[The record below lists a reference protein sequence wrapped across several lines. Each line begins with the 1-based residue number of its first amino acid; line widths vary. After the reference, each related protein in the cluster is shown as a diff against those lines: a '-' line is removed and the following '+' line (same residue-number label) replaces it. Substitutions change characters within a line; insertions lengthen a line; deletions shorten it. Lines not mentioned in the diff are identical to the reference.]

1 MKFIHSLF
9 LKILLCMHNI
19 FIYLFVLK
27 LLMRKKT
34 IDAALRS
41 TWNSVSKMYNRE
53 ASKFNSTMATGF
65 ALLNI
70 EAKGTPSSSLGPKLG
85 MESTSLSRLLKS
97 MEEKKLIY
105 RIANPEDGR
114 SVLIFLT
121 KFGKEKRD
129 DSRSVV
135 LNFNK
140 IIEKQLS
147 DVQLKHFFEVTDC
160 VMKEVKS
167 LNIS

>member
-1 MKFIHSLF
+1 
-9 LKILLCMHNI
+9 MHNI
-19 FIYLFVLK
+19 FIYLFDLK

-41 TWNSVSKMYNRE
+41 TWNSVSKMYNRD

-167 LNIS
+167 LNIY

>member
-1 MKFIHSLF
+1 
-9 LKILLCMHNI
+9 
-19 FIYLFVLK
+19 
-27 LLMRKKT
+27 MRKKT

-41 TWNSVSKMYNRE
+41 TWNAVSKMYNRE
-53 ASKFNSTMATGF
+53 ASKFDSTMAMGF

-97 MEEKKLIY
+97 MEKKKLIN
-105 RIANPEDGR
+105 RMPNPEDGR

-135 LNFNK
+135 LYFNQT
-140 IIEKQLS
+140 IEKKLS
-147 DVQLKHFFEVTDC
+147 ADQIKHFFEVTDC
-160 VMKEVKS
+160 VMKESKKFEHFF
-167 LNIS
+167 IQ

>member
-1 MKFIHSLF
+1 
-9 LKILLCMHNI
+9 MHNI
-19 FIYLFVLK
+19 FIYLFVLVF
-27 LLMRKKT
+27 LMRKKT

-105 RIANPEDGR
+105 RMPNPEDGR

-140 IIEKQLS
+140 IIEKKLS
-147 DVQLKHFFEVTDC
+147 DVQLKHFYEVTDC
-160 VMKEVKS
+160 VIKEVKS

>member
-1 MKFIHSLF
+1 LQ
-9 LKILLCMHNI
+9 ILLCMHNI
-19 FIYLFVLK
+19 FIYLFVLRF
-27 LLMRKKT
+27 LMKKKT

-105 RIANPEDGR
+105 RMPNPEDGR

>member
-1 MKFIHSLF
+1 
-9 LKILLCMHNI
+9 MHNI
-19 FIYLFVLK
+19 FIYLFVLVF
-27 LLMRKKT
+27 LMRKKT

-160 VMKEVKS
+160 VMREVKS

>member
-1 MKFIHSLF
+1 
-9 LKILLCMHNI
+9 MHNI

-85 MESTSLSRLLKS
+85 MESTSLSRLLNS

>member
-1 MKFIHSLF
+1 
-9 LKILLCMHNI
+9 MHNI

-70 EAKGTPSSSLGPKLG
+70 ETKGTPSSSLGPKLG

-140 IIEKQLS
+140 IIENQLS

-160 VMKEVKS
+160 VIKEVKS